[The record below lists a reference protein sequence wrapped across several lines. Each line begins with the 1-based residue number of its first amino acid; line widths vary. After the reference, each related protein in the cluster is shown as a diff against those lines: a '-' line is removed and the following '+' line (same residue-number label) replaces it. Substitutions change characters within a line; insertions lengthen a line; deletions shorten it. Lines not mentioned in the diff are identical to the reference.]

1 MNAKIVSTVGTSY
14 PTANGGTISPA
25 PNTSQLSVSA
35 TCEHYR
41 DNDLHL
47 LERQGAPYEKVTIT
61 SSCRVERLACPVTAE
76 TQNIVACSQV
86 RQTIVFQQLL

>member
-1 MNAKIVSTVGTSY
+1 LIAVSGGASVNAKIVSTVGTSY
-14 PTANGGTISPA
+14 PTAKGGTISPA

-47 LERQGAPYEKVTIT
+47 
-61 SSCRVERLACPVTAE
+61 
-76 TQNIVACSQV
+76 
-86 RQTIVFQQLL
+86 